1 MKSEKLP
8 FRLLLVP
15 GLYIFQGNEIN
26 ETLDFITNM
35 TTKQRRKIITTET
48 MLVLTMEYQILL
60 SILSTSWLTP
70 PPLCG
75 LSVVVG
81 FGVVFPTGVVLEG
94 IGGIVGSDIIG
105 GSGVGG
111 LGFGGR
117 GPGSG
122 IVLLAPV
129 IKQ

>member
-1 MKSEKLP
+1 
-8 FRLLLVP
+8 
-15 GLYIFQGNEIN
+15 
-26 ETLDFITNM
+26 M

-60 SILSTSWLTP
+60 SILSTSWLVP
-70 PPLCG
+70 PPLFG

-81 FGVVFPTGVVLEG
+81 FGDVFPIGVVLEG

>member
-1 MKSEKLP
+1 M
-8 FRLLLVP
+8 
-15 GLYIFQGNEIN
+15 
-26 ETLDFITNM
+26 
-35 TTKQRRKIITTET
+35 
-48 MLVLTMEYQILL
+48 VL
-60 SILSTSWLTP
+60 
-70 PPLCG
+70 PPLFG

-81 FGVVFPTGVVLEG
+81 FGDVFTIGVVFEG